1 MKLSRLWGLAPFLL
15 ALAGPLPAQVLRD
28 PTQAPQFSGAE
39 SSGARGAPRSAS
51 APWGVLVI
59 DGKPHLV
66 AGTRL
71 YAEGQMLG
79 AARIERI
86 TETEVWFREQGRL
99 RKVPHYPSV
108 QRRSLPAQ
116 P

>member
-1 MKLSRLWGLAPFLL
+1 MKPMHRWGCCLFLL
-15 ALAGPLPAQVLRD
+15 ALAAPLPAQVLRD
-28 PTQAPQFSGAE
+28 PTRAPQLPGAE
-39 SSGARGAPRSAS
+39 PGAREAPRGVS
-51 APWGVLVI
+51 APWAVLVI
-59 DGKPHLV
+59 DGKPHLI
-66 AGTRL
+66 AGTRR

-86 TETEVWFREQGRL
+86 TETEVWFRERGRL

-108 QRRSLPAQ
+108 QRRQLPIQ

>member
-1 MKLSRLWGLAPFLL
+1 MKSLQWWGCSLVLL
-15 ALAGPLPAQVLRD
+15 LAGPLPAQVLRD
-28 PTQAPQFSGAE
+28 PTRAPQLSGSAP
-39 SSGARGAPRSAS
+39 GARDAPRSTRALW
-51 APWGVLVI
+51 AVLVI

-86 TETEVWFREQGRL
+86 TETEVWFREQGRV

-108 QRRSLPAQ
+108 QRHQLPTQ